1 MWSKAQKAPIAL
13 QTADM
18 ARPSTLRWPLR
29 CCGGQ
34 EGPGFSMGVVAP
46 APAEL
51 VTARSGQPK
60 AEVNNREE
68 PAGHHHGGVAE
79 DRAFLLEGI

>member
-1 MWSKAQKAPIAL
+1 
-13 QTADM
+13 
-18 ARPSTLRWPLR
+18 
-29 CCGGQ
+29 
-34 EGPGFSMGVVAP
+34 MGVVAP
-46 APAEL
+46 VPAEL